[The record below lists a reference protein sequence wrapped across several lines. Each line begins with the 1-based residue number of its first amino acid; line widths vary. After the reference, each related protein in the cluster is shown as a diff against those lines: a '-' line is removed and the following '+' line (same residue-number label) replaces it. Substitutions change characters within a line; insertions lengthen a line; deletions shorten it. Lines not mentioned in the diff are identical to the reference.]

1 MLDFLPLDVEN
12 LPENSVP
19 AMLTARPGNM
29 RYVNFVGSMRSQN

>member
-1 MLDFLPLDVEN
+1 MLDFLRFHVEN
-12 LPENSVP
+12 LAENWLP